1 MQWHLQLR
9 YTDSQPNPVS
19 TKVNIRAKEQTLF
32 SWSLS
37 TNQGKSSRNQLSYKA
52 WSQTGSRPVK
62 YKQLTS
68 ERPSN
73 PCELHEETSFHLV

>member
-32 SWSLS
+32 S
-37 TNQGKSSRNQLSYKA
+37 
-52 WSQTGSRPVK
+52 
-62 YKQLTS
+62 
-68 ERPSN
+68 
-73 PCELHEETSFHLV
+73 